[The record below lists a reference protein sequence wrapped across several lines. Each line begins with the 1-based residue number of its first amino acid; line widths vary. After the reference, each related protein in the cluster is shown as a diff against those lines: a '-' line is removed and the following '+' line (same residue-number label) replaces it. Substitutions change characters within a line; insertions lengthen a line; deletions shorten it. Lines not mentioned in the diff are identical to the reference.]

1 MNFLFDENFPK
12 SAREFIESLG
22 HRVLDF
28 REEGVRG
35 SPDEIVMA
43 MAIKY
48 SAVILTTDRDFFHTI
63 GRQHEGHSGIIVVAL
78 RQPNRS
84 AIMKRLSWFFK
95 NIGLEDLNNRMF
107 QLRDQTWIVY
117 PPLDD

>member
-1 MNFLFDENFPK
+1 VNFLFDENFPK
-12 SAREFIESLG
+12 SARRLVESLG
-22 HRVLDF
+22 HSVVDF

-35 SPDEIVMA
+35 SSDEVVMT
-43 MAIKY
+43 MAIEH
-48 SAVILTTDRDFFHTI
+48 SAVVLTTDRDFFHTI

-84 AIMKRLSWFFK
+84 AIMERLSWFFEH
-95 NIGLEDLNNRMF
+95 IGTDHLEGRIF
-107 QLRDQTWIVY
+107 QLRDTTWIVY